1 MQLTSEQMLQRAVAH
16 QQAGEYQDAERYY
29 LAILQADPHHPE
41 ANHNA
46 GVMAVQM
53 KQPALGLPYL
63 LTALEADPGRAR
75 YWISYIDALLQS
87 GQMDEA
93 QQVLSLAIQQGLQGH
108 EVNELTQRLGS
119 VVQDEVSASSA
130 HPSRAQID
138 HLVELFGKRQ
148 YAESAELARKM
159 TLRYPAHEFGWKA
172 LGAALKQL
180 GRTEDALAA
189 MRRSVELSPDDVEVS
204 YNLGVVL
211 QEAGRLDEAEL
222 SYRRAIAL
230 NAAYADAHCNLGVVL
245 QELGRASEAE
255 ACYQRAIQ
263 INPRYAAAYS
273 NLANTLMA
281 SAELAE
287 AENCCRR
294 ALEINPGAADAH
306 STLGHIFEKQGD
318 LAAAEASFR
327 RALQINPDSVAD
339 LSHLGSVL
347 KAQGRLDEAD
357 ICYRRALQIKPDYA
371 DAHYNLATLLKELGR
386 PDEAE
391 NSYRQALRFNPD
403 FVYAYYNLA
412 NVLLSQSR
420 LTEAASGYR
429 EAIRLKPDFAEA
441 HNNLGIVLREL
452 GRPAEAEASYL
463 EAIRIQPDYAE
474 AHSNLGITLHE
485 LGRSSDA
492 AQRIKQALLISP
504 MLAEAHCNLGNV
516 LLGLGRQAEAQASYR
531 RALQCD
537 PDFAEAHSNLIFTM
551 DLAVG
556 SDTAMQQQERKNWHA
571 AHAAHL
577 YQQRN
582 FSNARDPDKRLRIG
596 YVSADF
602 RVHSAAYAFGAM
614 LTKFSPDDF
623 EIVAYS
629 NSNREDAMTQRF
641 QQHVTLWRK
650 IICMSDEAV
659 VDMILADGIDIL
671 VDLSGH
677 SSGNRLL
684 VFARKPAPIQ
694 ITAWGYASGT
704 GLRAMD
710 VFFSDTI
717 FVPPEEASLYAEQ
730 VRYLP
735 CAISYFSP
743 DVAPDVSRLPALS
756 GHGVTFGSYN
766 RLAKNSEAAYR
777 AWAKILRAVPDSR
790 MIFKTPVLDDA
801 AVQDQ
806 VRAYFTSAGV
816 AAERIILLGKS
827 PHDEHMAAFNQ
838 IDISLDPFPHG
849 GGVSA
854 LEGLLMGVP
863 VVTLNWPSLAGRIS
877 ASIMTTLAMP
887 DWIAGSEDEYVQLA
901 IQKATDIPSLSVLR
915 GQLRGRFMTSVIGD
929 QTAYV
934 RYVEREYR
942 QLWREWCVTHPVDLA
957 EKKSN
962 LNVDEAGGLP
972 DALSIASVSADIS
985 HPSDQA
991 VQLLLRHFS
1000 EASQDDAWLL
1010 AQEMTK
1016 NFPSYGLGWLVTG
1029 AILRQRGQSIDALA
1043 AMQKAAVLL
1052 PDDAAAINNLGLALH
1067 DVGRL
1072 LEAEATFRRALA
1084 MNPDFAEA
1092 YGNLGNTL
1100 HALGRL
1106 SDAEDSYQR
1115 AIRIKPDFPDAYN
1128 NLSITL
1134 KGLGR
1139 LVEAEGACRRAL
1151 QINPGFA
1158 EAFSN
1163 LGFIL
1168 KEQWRLDEA
1177 EASIQQALS
1186 INSTCVEAH
1195 CNLAA
1200 TLLESGKS
1208 VEAEASLRRAL
1219 QLRPDD
1225 ATLHSNLIF
1234 TLDLMTGEST
1244 ASLQK
1249 ERRLWNALHAAHLP
1263 SYKLHC
1269 NLPSPERRLRIGY
1282 VSADFR
1288 MHSAAYA
1295 FTAMLLDFDREQFE
1309 VIAYSNSKIEDKLTE
1324 TFKKSVT
1331 LWRDIVGLPDDE
1343 VADLIRQEGID
1354 ILVDL
1359 SGHTAGNRLLVF
1371 ARKPAPIQITAFGY
1385 AAGTGMDAM
1394 DVLFADEIFV
1404 PRDEV
1409 PVYAERVRYLP
1420 CAVSMFISADVPD
1433 PCALPALLGGG
1444 ITFGSFNRLVK
1455 ISEQTYLAW
1464 AKILRALP
1472 DSRLILKTHAL
1483 DDAGTRERVSEH
1495 FIRAGIDP
1503 ARIILLGKT
1512 SREAQ
1517 LAAFNRVDIALDTF
1531 PHGGGMT
1538 TLEGLVMGVP
1548 VVTLRWPTLT
1558 GRVSA
1563 SILTTLGMPDWIAE
1577 SQDEYVKL
1585 AIQKAADLQSLSALR
1600 GALRGRFMASV
1611 IGNQAAYVR
1620 CVEREYRLLWR
1631 EWCARRPNAR
1641 IVQDLS

>member
-180 GRTEDALAA
+180 GRTEEALAA
-189 MRRSVELSPDDVEVS
+189 MQRSVELSPDDVEVN

-211 QEAGRLDEAEL
+211 QEAGRLDEAEQ
-222 SYRRAIAL
+222 SYRRAVAL

-255 ACYQRAIQ
+255 ACYRRAIQ

-287 AENCCRR
+287 AEKCCRR

-327 RALQINPDSVAD
+327 RALQINPDSAAD

-357 ICYRRALQIKPDYA
+357 ICYRRALQFKPDYA
-371 DAHYNLATLLKELGR
+371 DAHYNLATLLKEQGR

-403 FVYAYYNLA
+403 FVYAYYNVA

-420 LTEAASGYR
+420 LTEAESGYR

-441 HNNLGIVLREL
+441 HNNLGIVLRAL

-492 AQRIKQALLISP
+492 VRSINQALLISP

-650 IICMSDEAV
+650 IIGMSDQAV

-710 VFFSDTI
+710 VFFSDTV
-717 FVPPEEASLYAEQ
+717 FVPPEETHLYAEQ

-735 CAISYFSP
+735 CAISYFAP
-743 DVAPDVSRLPALS
+743 DIAPDVSCLPALS

-887 DWIAGSEDEYVQLA
+887 DWIAGSEEEYVQLA

-1249 ERRLWNALHAAHLP
+1249 ERRLWNDVHAAHLP
-1263 SYKLHC
+1263 SYKLHR

-1343 VADLIRQEGID
+1343 VDDLIRQEGVD

-1433 PCALPALLGGG
+1433 PCALPALSGGG

-1585 AIQKAADLQSLSALR
+1585 AIQKAADLQSLSVLR
-1600 GALRGRFMASV
+1600 GQLRGRFMSSV

>member
-339 LSHLGSVL
+339 LNHLGSVL

-403 FVYAYYNLA
+403 FVYAYYNVA

-452 GRPAEAEASYL
+452 GRPAEAEARYL

-650 IICMSDEAV
+650 IIGMSDEAV

-942 QLWREWCVTHPVDLA
+942 QLWREWCVTHSVDLA

-1195 CNLAA
+1195 CNFAA

-1563 SILTTLGMPDWIAE
+1563 SILTTLEMPDWIAE

-1600 GALRGRFMASV
+1600 GALRGRFMVSV

>member
-1 MQLTSEQMLQRAVAH
+1 MQPTSEQMLQRAVAY

-29 LAILQADPHHPE
+29 LTILQADPHHPE

-53 KQPALGLPYL
+53 KQPALGLSYL
-63 LTALEADPGRAR
+63 LTALEADPGRAQ

-87 GQMDEA
+87 GNRDEA
-93 QQVLSLAIQQGLQGH
+93 QQVLSIAMQQGLQG
-108 EVNELTQRLGS
+108 
-119 VVQDEVSASSA
+119 DEVDALAQQLAGVPSDNGGATSA

-138 HLVELFGKRQ
+138 HLVMLFGQHR
-148 YAESAELARKM
+148 YAEAAGLARQM
-159 TLRYPAHEFGWKA
+159 TERYPAHEFGWKA

-180 GRTEDALAA
+180 GHTEDALAA
-189 MRRSVELSPDDVEVS
+189 MLRSVEISPDDVEAH

-211 QEAGRLDEAEL
+211 QEAHRLEEAEL
-222 SYRRAIAL
+222 SYRSAIAL

-245 QELGRASEAE
+245 QELGRGREAE
-255 ACYQRAIQ
+255 ACYRRAIQ

-281 SAELAE
+281 SAELPE

-294 ALEINPGAADAH
+294 ALEINPEAADAH
-306 STLGHIFEKQGD
+306 STLGHILEKQGN
-318 LAAAEASFR
+318 LAEAEASFR
-327 RALQINPDSVAD
+327 RALQISPDSAVD
-339 LSHLGSVL
+339 FSHLGSVL
-347 KAQGRLDEAD
+347 KAEGRMQEASD
-357 ICYRRALQIKPDYA
+357 CYHRALQINPGYA
-371 DAHYNLATLLKELGR
+371 DAHYNLATLFKEQGCL
-386 PDEAE
+386 DEAE
-391 NSYRQALRFNPD
+391 RSYRQALLFNPD
-403 FVYAYYNLA
+403 FVHAHYNLA

-420 LTEAASGYR
+420 LTEAESGYR

-441 HNNLGIVLREL
+441 HNNLGIALRAL
-452 GRPAEAEASYL
+452 GRPDEAKASYL
-463 EAIRIQPDYAE
+463 DAIRIQRDYAE

-492 AQRIKQALLISP
+492 AQHIKQALLICP

-516 LLGLGRQAEAQASYR
+516 LLGVGRQAEAQASYR

-556 SDTAMQQQERKNWHA
+556 SDAAIQQQERKNWDA

-582 FSNARDPDKRLRIG
+582 FSNQRDPDKRLRIG

-614 LTKFSPDDF
+614 LTRFSPDAF
-623 EIVAYS
+623 EVVAYS

-650 IICMSDEAV
+650 IIGMSDEAV

-710 VFFSDTI
+710 VLLSDAI
-717 FVPPEEASLYAEQ
+717 FVPPEEAPLYAEQ

-743 DVAPDVSRLPALS
+743 DIAPDVSRLPALS
-756 GHGVTFGSYN
+756 GQGVTFGSYN

-790 MIFKTPVLDDA
+790 MIFKTPVLDDV

-806 VRAYFTSAGV
+806 VRAYFTRAGV

-827 PHDEHMAAFNQ
+827 PHEEHMAAFNQ

-854 LEGLLMGVP
+854 LEGLMMGVP

-929 QTAYV
+929 QAAYV

-942 QLWREWCVTHPVDLA
+942 QLWREWCVINPVGLA

-972 DALSIASVSADIS
+972 DALPVASVSADIS
-985 HPSDQA
+985 QPSDLA
-991 VQLLLRHFS
+991 VKALLRHFS
-1000 EASQDDAWLL
+1000 DASQNDAWML

-1029 AILRQRGQSIDALA
+1029 AILRQRGQYVDALT

-1052 PDDAAAINNLGLALH
+1052 PDDVAAINNLGLALH
-1067 DVGRL
+1067 DMGRL
-1072 LEAEATFRRALA
+1072 VEAEATFRRALA

-1100 HALGRL
+1100 HTLGRV
-1106 SDAEDSYQR
+1106 SDAEDCYQR
-1115 AIRIKPDFPDAYN
+1115 AIRIKPDFADAYN

-1134 KGLGR
+1134 KGVGR

-1151 QINPGFA
+1151 EINPGFA

-1168 KEQWRLDEA
+1168 KEQWRLGEA
-1177 EASIQQALS
+1177 EENIQLALS
-1186 INSTCVEAH
+1186 INSNCVEAH

-1200 TLLESGKS
+1200 TRLESGKC
-1208 VEAEASLRRAL
+1208 VEAEASLRHAL
-1219 QLRPDD
+1219 QLRPYD

-1234 TLDLMTGEST
+1234 TLDLMSAEST

-1263 SYKLHC
+1263 RYELHR
-1269 NLPSPERRLRIGY
+1269 NIPSPERRLRVAYI
-1282 VSADFR
+1282 SADFR
-1288 MHSAAYA
+1288 THSAAYA
-1295 FTAMLLDFDREQFE
+1295 FTSMLLDFDRKQFE
-1309 VIAYSNSKIEDKLTE
+1309 VIAYSNSKNEDKLTE

-1331 LWRDIVGLPDDE
+1331 LWRNIAGLPDDE
-1343 VADLIRQEGID
+1343 VADLIRQDEVD

-1385 AAGTGMDAM
+1385 AAGTGMEAM
-1394 DVLFADEIFV
+1394 DVLLADEIFV

-1409 PVYAERVRYLP
+1409 PLYAERVRYLP
-1420 CAVSMFISADVPD
+1420 CAVSMFVSDDMPAPD
-1433 PCALPALLGGG
+1433 TLPALSGGG

-1455 ISEQTYLAW
+1455 LSGQTYLAW
-1464 AKILRALP
+1464 AEILRALP

-1483 DDAGTRERVSEH
+1483 DDAGTRGRVSEH

-1503 ARIILLGKT
+1503 SRIILLGKT

-1563 SILTTLGMPDWIAE
+1563 SILTTLGMQDWIAE

-1585 AIQKAADLQSLSALR
+1585 AIKKAADLQLLSVLR
-1600 GALRGRFMASV
+1600 GQLRGRFMSSV
-1611 IGNQAAYVR
+1611 IGDQAAYVR

-1631 EWCARRPNAR
+1631 EWCAKYGD
-1641 IVQDLS
+1641 QTL